1 MPESLLATGSD
12 PKIDPKLALF
22 GYGRGGG
29 LMAQTVLLERERELA
44 EITSVLSEAEAGR
57 GGAVAIDAGA
67 GLGKTRLL
75 REARE
80 TGSRAGLAVLSGR
93 ATELERD
100 FPFALVRQ
108 LFETPLARTPAEER
122 EAVLEGAKAARGA
135 LGLDPLGD
143 THDSF
148 AVLHG
153 LYWVTAA
160 LAERGPLL
168 LAVDDVHWADAGSLD
183 YLGFLLP
190 RLEEL
195 PVALIFTSRPD
206 EPEPPEGLGRI
217 AGDPSVLHLTP
228 TPLSTGAA
236 ASLLTQELGRQ
247 PEASFAAACH
257 EVSGGNPFLLCELVR
272 TLGEQGV
279 EPEAQEAELVRGQ
292 APERVSQMVLRR
304 IGRLSAEAGAMA
316 RSLAVLGDGSDPHLV
331 AKLAGM
337 EPELVRR
344 AGDELRAVSILEP
357 GATLRFVH
365 PLIRNAI
372 YEDVPGGERSM
383 AHAQAAALLRE
394 RDAAPEEVATQLLAA
409 EARGD
414 RAAVETLMEV
424 GQRALATGAPRSAIA
439 YLMRALREPTP
450 DDLRAEV
457 LEPLITVSFRAVDH
471 AAWAEIEPE
480 VLAEME
486 RTPSLRSRWAAPLT
500 MAMAMGG
507 KFEAAASMLVEGVE
521 AAVAEGDVHRAFQLE
536 AQLATLAQMVPSV
549 PKVDLT
555 RYADRIDP
563 ESPAGRLAA
572 AIEARAAAIGGSAQ
586 EAADAAKRALGGDG
600 VIFNEEPELVAFVM
614 LVMTLVAA
622 DEVDVARTA
631 TERALA
637 VAREREATPQL
648 ALGLFLRGF
657 VAWGYGDLTNAV
669 ADMRQALDLAKLA
682 RIPPMVLL
690 IAGALVEVLIEID
703 ELEEAEAVLGSLGI
717 ATGPMPDS
725 AMFSLL
731 LFARA
736 HLQFEQGKSEQS
748 LGDSLALSDIAERSG
763 FGPGPSLLVAPFRAR
778 VLVAAGEQAKARE
791 LADDGMTAAR
801 RWGAPGTVAHAARA
815 VAISRGGAEAIRQL
829 EEAAEMTKDSPRR
842 LGHAEVLVDLGE
854 VLRRQERRAEARPP
868 LREALKIARRCGAA
882 RLAKR
887 AGAELEAT
895 GERVRR
901 YTPAGT
907 ESLTPSERRV
917 AELAASGMTN
927 RQIAQFLFVTVKTVE
942 AHLSA
947 AYDKLDISGRR
958 QLPEALRQ
966 AADE

>member
-1 MPESLLATGSD
+1 M
-12 PKIDPKLALF
+12 
-22 GYGRGGG
+22 
-29 LMAQTVLLERERELA
+29 VLLERERELA
-44 EITSVLSEAEAGR
+44 EIASALSAAESGR
-57 GGAVAIDAGA
+57 GGAVAIEGGA

-80 TGSRAGLAVLSGR
+80 LGARDGLAVFSGR

-108 LFETPLARTPAEER
+108 LFSTSLAKLPAVER
-122 EAVLEGAKAARGA
+122 EAVLEGARAARGA
-135 LGLDPLGD
+135 LGLDPLGG

-160 LAERGPLL
+160 LAERRPLL
-168 LAVDDVHWADAGSLD
+168 LAVDDAHWADAGSLD

-195 PVALIFTSRPD
+195 PVALVFTRRPD
-206 EPEPPEGLGRI
+206 EPESPEGLGRI
-217 AGDPSVLHLTP
+217 AADPSVLHLTP
-228 TPLSTGAA
+228 TPLSTGAT
-236 ASLLTQELGRQ
+236 ASLLTHELGRQ
-247 PEASFAAACH
+247 PASSFAAACR

-272 TLGEQGV
+272 TLDEQGV
-279 EPEAQEAELVRGQ
+279 EPEAQEAELVRKQ
-292 APERVSQMVLRR
+292 APERVSQTVLRR
-304 IGRLSAEAGAMA
+304 TGRLSPEAQAVA
-316 RSLAVLGDGSDPHLV
+316 RSLAILGDGGDPRLV
-331 AKLAGM
+331 AKLAGI

-344 AGDELRAVSILEP
+344 AGDELRAVSILEAD
-357 GATLRFVH
+357 ATLRFIH
-365 PLIRNAI
+365 PLVRNAI
-372 YEDVPGGERSM
+372 YEGVPGGERGI

-394 RDAAPEEVATQLLAA
+394 RDAAPEEIATQLLAA

-414 RAAVETLMEV
+414 RTAVETLTEV
-424 GQRALATGAPRSAIA
+424 GRRALATGAPRSAIA
-439 YLMRALREPTP
+439 YLMRALREPAP
-450 DDLRAEV
+450 DDLRAAV

-471 AAWAEIEPE
+471 AAWAAIEPE
-480 VLAEME
+480 VLAELE
-486 RTPSLRSRWAAPLT
+486 RNPSLRSRWAAPLT
-500 MAMAMGG
+500 MVLAMAG
-507 KFEAAASMLVEGVE
+507 KFEKAASILVEGVG
-521 AAVAEGDVHRAFQLE
+521 AAATEGDVHRAFQLE

-572 AIEARAAAIGGSAQ
+572 AIEARGAAIGGSAR

-600 VIFNEEPELVAFVM
+600 VILNEEPELVAFVM

-622 DEVDVARTA
+622 DEVDVARAA

-637 VAREREATPQL
+637 IARKREATPQL
-648 ALGLFLRGF
+648 ALGMFLRGF
-657 VAWGYGDLTNAV
+657 VAWGYGDVTNAE

-690 IAGALVEVLIEID
+690 VAGALVEVLIEAD

-717 ATGPMPDS
+717 AAGPMPDS
-725 AMFSLL
+725 PVFSLL

-748 LGDSLALSDIAERSG
+748 LGDSHALSDIAERLG

-791 LADDGMTAAR
+791 LADDGMAAAR

-815 VAISRGGAEAIRQL
+815 VAISRGGAEAIGQL
-829 EEAAEMTKDSPRR
+829 EEAAEMTKNSPRR
-842 LGHAEVLVDLGE
+842 LGHAEVLVDLGAA
-854 VLRRQERRAEARPP
+854 LRRQERRAEARPP
-868 LREALKIARRCGAA
+868 LREALRIARRCGAA

-887 AGAELEAT
+887 ASTELELT
-895 GERVRR
+895 GEKVRR
-901 YTPAGT
+901 YVPIGV

-927 RQIAQFLFVTVKTVE
+927 RQIAQRLFVTVKTVE

-947 AYDKLDISGRR
+947 AYDKLDIPGRR
-958 QLPEALRQ
+958 QLPAAL
-966 AADE
+966 EG

>member
-1 MPESLLATGSD
+1 MPGGLLATGSD
-12 PKIDPKLALF
+12 PNIDPKLRLIRRGAERK
-22 GYGRGGG
+22 GYGP
-29 LMAQTVLLERERELA
+29 MVLLERERELA
-44 EITSVLSEAEAGR
+44 EIASVLSAVESGK
-57 GGAVAIDAGA
+57 GGAVAIEGSA
-67 GLGKTRLL
+67 GLGKTHLL

-80 TGSRAGLAVLSGR
+80 LGARNGLAVFSGR

-108 LFETPLARTPAEER
+108 LLAAPLAKLPADER

-135 LGLDPLGD
+135 LGVDPSGR

-160 LAERGPLL
+160 LADRQPLL
-168 LAVDDVHWADAGSLD
+168 LAVDDVHWVDSASLD

-195 PVALIFTSRPD
+195 PVALVFATRLD
-206 EPEPPEGLGRI
+206 EPQAPERLGGI
-217 AGDPSVLHLTP
+217 LIDPSVRHLAP
-228 TPLSTGAA
+228 APLSAEATAV
-236 ASLLTQELGRQ
+236 LLAHELEDQ
-247 PEASFAAACH
+247 PDPSFAAVCH
-257 EVSGGNPFLLCELVR
+257 QVSNGNPFLLCELAR
-272 TLGEQGV
+272 TLIEQGIKPGA
-279 EPEAQEAELVRGQ
+279 EQAELVREQ
-292 APERVSQMVLRR
+292 VPERVSRTVLQRL
-304 IGRLSAEAGAMA
+304 GRLSPEAGAVA
-316 RSLAVLGDGSDPHLV
+316 RSLTILGDDSDPHLV
-331 AKLAGM
+331 SGLVGVGP
-337 EPELVRR
+337 EPAQR
-344 AGDELRAVSILEP
+344 AMDELREVAILEQGVALRFIHP
-357 GATLRFVH
+357 LVRNAVYGDIPVGERGETHARAATL
-365 PLIRNAI
+365 
-372 YEDVPGGERSM
+372 
-383 AHAQAAALLRE
+383 LRK
-394 RDAAPEEVATQLLAA
+394 RDAAAEEIATQLLAA
-409 EARGD
+409 ETRED
-414 RAAVETLMEV
+414 RAAVETLIEA
-424 GQRALATGAPRSAIA
+424 GRGALATGAPRSVIA
-439 YLMRALREPTP
+439 YLMRALREPAP
-450 DDLRAEV
+450 EDLRAAV
-457 LEPLITVSFRAVDH
+457 LEPLITVSFRAIDH

-480 VLAEME
+480 VLAELE
-486 RTPSLRSRWAAPLT
+486 RNRSLRSRWAAPLT

-507 KFEAAASMLVEGVE
+507 KFEEAALVLVGGVE

-563 ESPAGRLAA
+563 DSPAGRLAA

-600 VIFNEEPELVAFVM
+600 VILNEEPELAAFVM

-622 DEVDVARTA
+622 DEVDVARAA

-637 VAREREATPQL
+637 IARDREATPQL
-648 ALGLFLRGF
+648 ALGLFLRGV
-657 VAWGYGDLTNAV
+657 VAWGYGDVTSAG
-669 ADMRQALDLAKLA
+669 ADIRQALDLARLA

-690 IAGALVEVLIEID
+690 IAGALVEVLIEGD
-703 ELEEAEAVLGSLGI
+703 ELEEAEAVLESLGI

-725 AMFSLL
+725 PMFSLL

-736 HLQFEQGKSEQS
+736 HLQFVQGKADRS

-763 FGPGPSLLVAPFRAR
+763 YGPGPSLMVAPFRAR
-778 VLVAAGEQAKARE
+778 VLVAAGEEAKARE
-791 LADDGMTAAR
+791 LADDVMTAAR

-815 VAISRGGAEAIRQL
+815 VAIARGGAEAIRQL
-829 EEAAEMTKDSPRR
+829 EDAAEITRDSPRR
-842 LGHAEVLVDLGE
+842 LGRAEVLADLGE
-854 VLRRQERRAEARPP
+854 VLRREGRRAEARAP
-868 LREALKIARRCGAA
+868 LREAFEIARRCGAA

-887 AGAELEAT
+887 AHAELEAT
-895 GERVRR
+895 GEKVRR
-901 YTPAGT
+901 YAPIGV

-947 AYDKLDISGRR
+947 AYDKLDIPGRR
-958 QLPEALRQ
+958 QLPDVLSGRL
-966 AADE
+966 